1 MEIMVNESMRLLRD
15 FYFDKRV
22 FITGH
27 TGFKGAWL
35 CEILLSF
42 GAQVGGYA
50 LAPTSNTPLFNLL
63 NLAQRTRSYLGDI
76 RGFDVFRKSMLDFQP
91 EIVIH
96 LAAQPLVLASYQN
109 PVYTYEVNVMGTV
122 HVLEALRYCPTVR
135 SFLNVTTDKVYENRE
150 WVWGYREDERLCG
163 QDPYSNSKSCS
174 ELTTFSY
181 KNSFFNKED
190 APAIS
195 TARGGNVI
203 GGGDF
208 SKNRIVPD
216 CVRAALDG
224 EKILLRNPQSIRPY
238 QHVLDCLYGYL
249 LLAMKQYGDKA
260 LYEGNYNFGPSE
272 DDCVTTEFL
281 AERFCRIWGNGLSFC
296 SIVSPKSVPHE
307 SNFLKLDCSKAREQL
322 GWRPR
327 WRILRALEEVAEWTR
342 IYDAGKSIAVH
353 MKEQINL
360 FFR

>member
-1 MEIMVNESMRLLRD
+1 MVNESMRLLRD

-76 RGFDVFRKSMLDFQP
+76 RSFDVFRKSMLDFQP

-190 APAIS
+190 AL
-195 TARGGNVI
+195 
-203 GGGDF
+203 GGGT
-208 SKNRIVPD
+208 
-216 CVRAALDG
+216 
-224 EKILLRNPQSIRPY
+224 
-238 QHVLDCLYGYL
+238 
-249 LLAMKQYGDKA
+249 LLAA
-260 LYEGNYNFGPSE
+260 VTFRRTVLFRTA
-272 DDCVTTEFL
+272 CVPPWMGKRYYCEIL
-281 AERFCRIWGNGLSFC
+281 SLSGRISMFWTAFMVIC
-296 SIVSPKSVPHE
+296 
-307 SNFLKLDCSKAREQL
+307 F
-322 GWRPR
+322 WR
-327 WRILRALEEVAEWTR
+327 
-342 IYDAGKSIAVH
+342 
-353 MKEQINL
+353 
-360 FFR
+360 